1 MSYLR
6 SNEHC
11 LSSSKN
17 RTQETF
23 RVFFLKT
30 TYNPAPF
37 FQDNHISAIEVLQPF
52 YFFILFHFFQ
62 FLEIELHTCLSKSKL
77 RVDLTCNFYGI
88 LQQKVFASPLPPW
101 SPHNPYTPASLHL
114 TFPLVTRVHQ
124 RRPSDLRFTFANTV
138 AVINNKASCC
148 FHFVFVQLLLG

>member
-1 MSYLR
+1 MSDLR

-37 FQDNHISAIEVLQPF
+37 LQDNHHISAIEVL
-52 YFFILFHFFQ
+52 
-62 FLEIELHTCLSKSKL
+62 
-77 RVDLTCNFYGI
+77 
-88 LQQKVFASPLPPW
+88 
-101 SPHNPYTPASLHL
+101 
-114 TFPLVTRVHQ
+114 
-124 RRPSDLRFTFANTV
+124 
-138 AVINNKASCC
+138 
-148 FHFVFVQLLLG
+148 